1 MAQIINPV
9 VFSGGGNE
17 GTLENYNVQVG
28 SKSLANVKSAGGIP
42 LVMGGNWSMDRGD
55 SGGVGT
61 RTIKV
66 NFSGYSSITLV
77 TLTNDPDSDHY
88 SYAKVAGYMY
98 FDMYAICGGDFN
110 KMKAITGFTDSQQAS
125 RSFNCTVWL
134 LPI

>member
-1 MAQIINPV
+1 MAIVLGGMIG
-9 VFSGGGNE
+9 GGGNK

-28 SKSLANVKSAGGIP
+28 SKSLADVKSAGGIP

-55 SGGVGT
+55 NGGVGT
-61 RTIKV
+61 RTVKV

-110 KMKAITGFTDSQQAS
+110 KMKSITGFTDSQSS

-134 LPI
+134 LPL